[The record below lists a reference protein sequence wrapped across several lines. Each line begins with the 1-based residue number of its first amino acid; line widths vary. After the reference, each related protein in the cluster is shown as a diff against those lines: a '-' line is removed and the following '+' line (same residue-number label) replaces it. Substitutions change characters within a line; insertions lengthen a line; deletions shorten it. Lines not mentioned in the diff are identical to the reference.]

1 MENVTKALI
10 MAAGIL
16 VFVMLL
22 SLIMIFWRSLSG
34 YYAEQHNTQVIEQ
47 DTKFNAQ
54 FDNYSG
60 ETIRGNELISVINK
74 IVSYNTSIADM

>member
-22 SLIMIFWRSLSG
+22 SLIMK
-34 YYAEQHNTQVIEQ
+34 VIYCCK
-47 DTKFNAQ
+47 DVVV
-54 FDNYSG
+54 
-60 ETIRGNELISVINK
+60 IRNDGLICG
-74 IVSYNTSIADM
+74 MLQ